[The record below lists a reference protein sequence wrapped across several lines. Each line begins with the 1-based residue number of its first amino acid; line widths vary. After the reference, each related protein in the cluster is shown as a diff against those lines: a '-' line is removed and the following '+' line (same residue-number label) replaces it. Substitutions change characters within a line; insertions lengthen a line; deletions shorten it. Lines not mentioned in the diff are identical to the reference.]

1 MLRKATQDDLPAL
14 VALRCKAARTNR
26 TDAAGWLQNVAGLE
40 NILLLVKSGAPP
52 AAMLAAV
59 PVEYGQHHG
68 VWLCGLAGEQGVP
81 LDRLLPKLL
90 ESCLRAYGASGFDF
104 AVMTPEGA
112 QHADAL
118 KQLGFTAQLPLR
130 VLQTPI
136 RRDLLA
142 QASFDSLTVHKLLEM
157 RHIYQPGCITLPES
171 ARISRRFCR
180 KASGTR

>member
-81 LDRLLPKLL
+81 LDRLLVETDCP
-90 ESCLRAYGASGFDF
+90 Y
-104 AVMTPEGA
+104 MTPVPFRGKRNEPAYVRYVAEKLAEVRGIP
-112 QHADAL
+112 
-118 KQLGFTAQLPLR
+118 TEEI
-130 VLQTPI
+130 I
-136 RRDLLA
+136 RITEENAKRFFGLA
-142 QASFDSLTVHKLLEM
+142 
-157 RHIYQPGCITLPES
+157 
-171 ARISRRFCR
+171 
-180 KASGTR
+180 

>member
-68 VWLCGLAGEQGVP
+68 VCLQRQGAHVLGSRRGIEMHGQILVLESDVGNFQHVLARADFGKGEIALCRGGRARRLRAVGQGEQLHGS
-81 LDRLLPKLL
+81 LYRRLLGVLH
-90 ESCLRAYGASGFDF
+90 D
-104 AVMTPEGA
+104 
-112 QHADAL
+112 
-118 KQLGFTAQLPLR
+118 TARYRNVFGL
-130 VLQTPI
+130 
-136 RRDLLA
+136 
-142 QASFDSLTVHKLLEM
+142 
-157 RHIYQPGCITLPES
+157 
-171 ARISRRFCR
+171 
-180 KASGTR
+180 

>member
-112 QHADAL
+112 QHAERTEAAGIHRPAAAAGIANAHPPRPAGPGIL
-118 KQLGFTAQLPLR
+118 RQLDRA
-130 VLQTPI
+130 
-136 RRDLLA
+136 
-142 QASFDSLTVHKLLEM
+142 
-157 RHIYQPGCITLPES
+157 
-171 ARISRRFCR
+171 
-180 KASGTR
+180 